1 MCTCAVPEVSFES
14 SSYRAD
20 VTENLAVPVCLSY
33 DNTGGGYAQFSVNIS
48 VATEGKLLYMMH
60 IWGVVQTFL

>member
-20 VTENLAVPVCLSY
+20 VTENLAVPVCLYY

-48 VATEGKLLYMMH
+48 VATEGKLL
-60 IWGVVQTFL
+60 